1 MRKRQRQQ
9 QHEEHMN
16 ETWLIPYADLL
27 TLLLALF
34 VILFASSQ
42 LDSKKYEMI
51 MQALNSAFNNGI
63 SFFQQPSVVKVSD
76 NPPEPFAKKNN
87 KTGSLDDENS
97 ERLEQLQKETEDL
110 EQLKQKLDR
119 YIEEN
124 GLTTQL
130 ETKLTSEMLM
140 ISIREHALFA
150 SGSATVR
157 EESKRLAVAISD
169 MLAQY
174 PEYEVE
180 VAGHTDNVPIHNAQ
194 FESNWDLSTERA
206 LNFMKILLQNKNVAP
221 ERFRAIGYGE
231 YRPIDTNDTPEGRAR
246 NRRVEVNIIRNI
258 KSTDTISVPSQ

>member
-87 KTGSLDDENS
+87 KTGSQNDENN
-97 ERLEQLQKETEDL
+97 ERLGQLQKETEDL

-157 EESKRLAVAISD
+157 PEAKKLAVAISD

-180 VAGHTDNVPIHNAQ
+180 VVGHTDNVPIHNEQ

>member
-1 MRKRQRQQ
+1 MRKRQKQQ
-9 QHEEHMN
+9 HHEEHTN

-34 VILFASSQ
+34 VILFASSK

-76 NPPEPFAKKNN
+76 NPPEPFATKNN
-87 KTGSLDDENS
+87 KAGTLDNETN
-97 ERLEQLQKETEDL
+97 ERLEQLKKETEDL

-130 ETKLTSEMLM
+130 ETKLTNEMLM

-157 EESKRLAVAISD
+157 EESKKLAVAISD